1 MTANTKNR
9 KGMNR
14 IQFQPGLS
22 LTEFLAAYGTEAA
35 CSRALRRAR
44 RPSGFVCA
52 DCGHAHASRFR
63 RFGQTYWQCSAYHAQ
78 TSPRGGT
85 IFASSKLPLTTWFLA
100 LNLLTHSKNG
110 LSALSLKRHLGVCYR
125 TAWRIKHKLM
135 QAMTDREIG
144 RQLEGFVQIDD
155 AYLGSK
161 LPGGKAGRGSENKRP
176 FLIAVETDAE
186 GYPGHAVIEP
196 VPTFDKKAVE
206 AWGQP
211 HLVPGAEV
219 YSDGLGAFRAVVDL
233 DHAHTVIVAS
243 TRKAACEDAGARW
256 VNIVLG
262 NFKRSLDGTRHA
274 FHFFKYADR
283 YFGVAAWRFNRRFQL
298 KALIPRLLVAAAR
311 CKPRSV
317 HAVRTIQC
325 TVSCFT
331 WIFLGLTLAACKPGM
346 NYLRDKR

>member
-1 MTANTKNR
+1 MTANSKNR

-22 LTEFLAAYGTEAA
+22 LTEFLAAYDQRKSPRDGTEAA

-44 RPSGFVCA
+44 WPSDFVCA
-52 DCGHAHASRFR
+52 DCGHAHASRL
-63 RFGQTYWQCSAYHAQ
+63 RFGQTYWQCSACHAQ
-78 TSPRGGT
+78 TRLRGGT
-85 IFASSKLPLTTWFLA
+85 LFASSKLPLTTWFLA
-100 LNLLTHSKNG
+100 LSLRDFRWSYLLTHSKNG

-125 TAWRIKHKLM
+125 TAWRIKHDQRKSPRDKLM
-135 QAMTDREIG
+135 QAMADREIG

-155 AYLGSK
+155 AYLGGK
-161 LPGGKAGRGSENKRP
+161 LPGGKPGRGSENKRP

-196 VPTFDKKAVE
+196 VPTFDKKAIE
-206 AWGQP
+206 AWGQT

-243 TRKAACEDAGARW
+243 TRKAACEDEGARW

-262 NFKRSLDGTRHA
+262 NLKRSLDGTHHA

-283 YFGVAAWRFNRRFQL
+283 YLGEAAWRFNRRFHL

-311 CKPRSV
+311 CKPRSE
-317 HAVRTIQC
+317 HAPRAVPVFSPC
-325 TVSCFT
+325 
-331 WIFLGLTLAACKPGM
+331 
-346 NYLRDKR
+346 

>member
-1 MTANTKNR
+1 MTAYTQNR

-44 RPSGFVCA
+44 WPSGYVCA

-63 RFGQTYWQCSAYHAQ
+63 RFETYWQCSACHAQ
-78 TSPRGGT
+78 TSLRGGT

-100 LNLLTHSKNG
+100 LYLLTHSKNG

-144 RQLEGFVQIDD
+144 RQLDGFVQIDD
-155 AYLGSK
+155 AYLGGK
-161 LPGGKAGRGSENKRP
+161 LPGGKPGRGAENKRP

-196 VPTFDKKAVE
+196 VPTFDKKAIE
-206 AWGQP
+206 AWGQT

-219 YSDGLGAFRAVVDL
+219 YSDGLGAFRAIVDQG
-233 DHAHTVIVAS
+233 HAHTVIVAS
-243 TRKAACEDAGARW
+243 TR
-256 VNIVLG
+256 N
-262 NFKRSLDGTRHA
+262 GTHHA

-283 YFGVAAWRFNRRFQL
+283 YLGEAAWRFNRRFHL

-311 CKPRSV
+311 CKPRSE
-317 HAVRTIQC
+317 HTLRAVPVFSPC
-325 TVSCFT
+325 
-331 WIFLGLTLAACKPGM
+331 
-346 NYLRDKR
+346 